1 MLEESFHGRPAL
13 TLCLYVVGIVE
24 ESIGDGRFASLAGVH
39 DALIVPED
47 DGVRLVATRDEA
59 A

>member
-1 MLEESFHGRPAL
+1 
-13 TLCLYVVGIVE
+13 VGIVE